1 MDQGQLER
9 ANQELLQRRKEVQEM
24 KKSLIPVAQVAIKE
38 PSPEE
43 QAYFQAIKND
53 QKPNAVVLETSRE
66 LWDSF
71 NRDRHPKLQQAIKA
85 IKKWYNERLKV
96 GGALVLA
103 GSFGCGKS
111 HLAKAIHQM
120 MGPMSTFW
128 YEPDLF
134 GAIQDTY
141 NNNGESEYQLIK
153 QIRRH
158 KLLVID
164 DLGSYEVKL
173 DSERWVRGIYQKLID
188 GRYEDKKG
196 LLITTNLD
204 DTKGELEER
213 LGERCYDRLVGAIEF
228 GEFHVSLFGVPSF
241 RRRNFTNGKKG

>member
-1 MDQGQLER
+1 M
-9 ANQELLQRRKEVQEM
+9 RKSQP
-24 KKSLIPVAQVAIKE
+24 IPVAQVEVKE
-38 PSPEE
+38 PNPEE
-43 QAYFQAIKND
+43 QEYFQAIKSG
-53 QKPNAVVLETSRE
+53 QKINPVVLETSRE

-71 NRDRHPKLQQAIKA
+71 NSDRHPKLQQAVKV
-85 IKKWYNERLKV
+85 IKKWYNERIDK

-103 GSFGCGKS
+103 GGYGCGKS

-120 MGPMSTFW
+120 MGPLSTLW

-134 GAIQDTY
+134 GTIQDTY

-164 DLGSYEVKL
+164 DLGSYEVKPE
-173 DSERWVRGIYQKLID
+173 SERWVRGIYQKLID
-188 GRYEDKKG
+188 SRHEEGKG

-213 LGERCYDRLVGAIEF
+213 LGERCYDRLVGALEV
-228 GEFHVSLFGVPSF
+228 GEFYVSLFGVPSY
-241 RRRNFTNGKKG
+241 RRRNFMNSKRG

>member
-1 MDQGQLER
+1 MDQNQLER

-24 KKSLIPVAQVAIKE
+24 KKSLPIPVAQVEIKQ
-38 PSPEE
+38 PNPEE
-43 QAYFQAIKND
+43 RAYFQAIKD
-53 QKPNAVVLETSRE
+53 GQKPNAVVLETSRA

-71 NRDRHPKLQQAIKA
+71 DSSRHSRLQQAIKT

-103 GSFGCGKS
+103 GSFGSGKS

-120 MGPMSTFW
+120 VGPMSTFW

-134 GAIQDTY
+134 GTIQDTY

-164 DLGSYEVKL
+164 DLGSYEVKP

-188 GRYEDKKG
+188 GRYEEKKG

-213 LGERCYDRLVGAIEF
+213 LGERCYDRLVGSLEF
-228 GEFHVSLFGVPSF
+228 KEFHVSLFGIPSY
-241 RRRNFTNGKKG
+241 RRRNFTNGKK